1 MFHFNVIITK
11 FSDQVKMQVALRLCH
26 EIHHLIGF
34 TNSFSVIGAEEWKV
48 SYFLLY
54 INLVYLVLEIILF
67 VL

>member
-34 TNSFSVIGAEEWKV
+34 TNSFSVIGAEE
-48 SYFLLY
+48 
-54 INLVYLVLEIILF
+54 
-67 VL
+67 